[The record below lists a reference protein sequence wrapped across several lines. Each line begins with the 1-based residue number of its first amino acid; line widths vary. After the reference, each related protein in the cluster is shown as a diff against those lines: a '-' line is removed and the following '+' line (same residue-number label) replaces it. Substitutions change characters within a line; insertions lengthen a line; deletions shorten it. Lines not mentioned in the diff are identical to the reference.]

1 VLVPFENIEVLDPD
15 RHRADGDVGDPADRV
30 DEFDADRRSTSRSAC
45 RASAASAPTRST
57 SAATHGARA
66 ARRAVPVRTLEELGA
81 PAACT
86 TLLNKP
92 YGIVL
97 VVGPTGSGKSTT
109 LAAMIDK
116 INDTKPVHILTIE
129 DPVEYLHNHK
139 TAMVNQREV
148 GTDVGSFT
156 DGLRSALREDP
167 DVVLLGEMRDLDSIQ
182 IALSLAETGHLV
194 MASLH
199 TNDAAQALDRIIDVF
214 PAEKRDQIQTM
225 LAGSLQGVVSQRLL
239 PGVNGGRVAAYEVLM
254 GTEAVRNLMREGK
267 SRQLRNVV
275 ATGAAEGM
283 QTIEMDLAR
292 LVSAG
297 LITMETAKSISAF
310 PSEIQAQVSTEE
322 AFVLRKLMDV
332 LDFTDRSSRRRR
344 STSRSAGSS
353 TRGSV
358 PALRSGSA
366 RARVGWPRASPA
378 ASGAVARRRLFARSR
393 QEAMQNI
400 EPWLTKNDLRRFRWM
415 KRSGDRDPAVPLT
428 QRSTRQRRPVVR
440 PHERRRAAEDL
451 AASRGRSARASRADP
466 RASPR
471 RRRRH
476 HTYSA
481 GRCRRGAH
489 AAGRCAAVHCSS
501 RIGPGDQPHAHRP
514 VLGRDRHAHGNRA
527 LTRS

>member
-1 VLVPFENIEVLDPD
+1 MSEPDQVLVALLHATVEAGSSDLHLTVGRPPTVRRDGMLVPFDNVEELSSDDIQRMVMSVVPPD
-15 RHRADGDVGDPADRV
+15 RVEEFETDRQLDFSFGLPGIGRFRANA
-30 DEFDADRRSTSRSAC
+30 FHQ
-45 RASAASAPTRST
+45 RASTALALRV
-57 SAATHGARA
+57 
-66 ARRAVPVRTLEELGA
+66 VPSRLRTLEELGA

-86 TLLNKP
+86 MLLNKP

-139 TAMVNQREV
+139 VAMVNQREV
-148 GTDVGSFT
+148 GSDVGSFT

-254 GTEAVRNLMREGK
+254 GTDAVRNLMREGK

-292 LVSAG
+292 LVTAG
-297 LITMETAKSISAF
+297 LITLDTAKSISAF
-310 PSEIQAQVSTEE
+310 PSEIQAQVSTLRSQAQAAATVSSGQAATDGANTQPAAPEE
-322 AFVLRKLMDV
+322 PEVAPEPVKEPAGVFG
-332 LDFTDRSSRRRR
+332 RRRR
-344 STSRSAGSS
+344 
-353 TRGSV
+353 
-358 PALRSGSA
+358 
-366 RARVGWPRASPA
+366 
-378 ASGAVARRRLFARSR
+378 
-393 QEAMQNI
+393 
-400 EPWLTKNDLRRFRWM
+400 
-415 KRSGDRDPAVPLT
+415 
-428 QRSTRQRRPVVR
+428 
-440 PHERRRAAEDL
+440 
-451 AASRGRSARASRADP
+451 
-466 RASPR
+466 
-471 RRRRH
+471 
-476 HTYSA
+476 
-481 GRCRRGAH
+481 
-489 AAGRCAAVHCSS
+489 
-501 RIGPGDQPHAHRP
+501 
-514 VLGRDRHAHGNRA
+514 
-527 LTRS
+527 